1 MNFNLNRTS
10 RVLTT
15 SSARKRRMLL
25 SMRTS
30 RDMTTNS
37 ILYLDRIK
45 KEKKNKTI
53 VKIFKWWSVVKDRE
67 GILIRRS
74 TCRKRDLRGLIY
86 RNDWTESQCMIAW
99 GIRDKER
106 GKGDEERRSKG
117 EGMSSKIWYAN
128 QTTTVIIKTSRYQ
141 EFKNAGMSRVYLFRY
156 GIHGFF

>member
-53 VKIFKWWSVVKDRE
+53 VKIFK
-67 GILIRRS
+67 
-74 TCRKRDLRGLIY
+74 
-86 RNDWTESQCMIAW
+86 
-99 GIRDKER
+99 
-106 GKGDEERRSKG
+106 
-117 EGMSSKIWYAN
+117 
-128 QTTTVIIKTSRYQ
+128 
-141 EFKNAGMSRVYLFRY
+141 
-156 GIHGFF
+156 